1 MKAYVVKTNKDS
13 LGKDQYEFVEIKDLE
28 IGNTTIEKKFD
39 SVEAKVEFV
48 KEDQDSKIKELEA
61 QIKKLN
67 NKLIKLLKATLEVK

>member
-61 QIKKLN
+61 QIKELNDKLV
-67 NKLIKLLKATLEVK
+67 KLLKATLEVK

>member
-13 LGKDQYEFVEIKDLE
+13 LGKDQYEFVEIEDLE

-61 QIKKLN
+61 QIKELNDKLV
-67 NKLIKLLKATLEVK
+67 KLLKAPLEVK

>member
-28 IGNTTIEKKFD
+28 IDNTTIEKKFD

-61 QIKKLN
+61 QIKELNDKLV
-67 NKLIKLLKATLEVK
+67 KLLKATLEVK

>member
-13 LGKDQYEFVEIKDLE
+13 LGKDQYEFVEIEDLE
-28 IGNTTIEKKFD
+28 IGDTTIEKKFD

-61 QIKKLN
+61 QIKELNDKLV
-67 NKLIKLLKATLEVK
+67 KLLKATLEVK

>member
-39 SVEAKVEFV
+39 SVEAKIEFV

-61 QIKKLN
+61 QIKELNDKLV
-67 NKLIKLLKATLEVK
+67 KLLKATLEVK

>member
-13 LGKDQYEFVEIKDLE
+13 LGKDQYEFVEIEDLE

>member
-61 QIKKLN
+61 QIKELNDKLV
-67 NKLIKLLKATLEVK
+67 KLLKAILEVK

>member
-61 QIKKLN
+61 QIKEINDKLV
-67 NKLIKLLKATLEVK
+67 KLLKATLEVK

>member
-1 MKAYVVKTNKDS
+1 MKAYVAKTNKDS

-39 SVEAKVEFV
+39 SVKAKVEFV

-61 QIKKLN
+61 QIKELNDKLV
-67 NKLIKLLKATLEVK
+67 KLLKATLEVK

>member
-13 LGKDQYEFVEIKDLE
+13 LGKDQYEYVEIKDLE
-28 IGNTTIEKKFD
+28 IGDTTIEKKFD

-61 QIKKLN
+61 QIKELNDKLV
-67 NKLIKLLKATLEVK
+67 KLLKATLEVK